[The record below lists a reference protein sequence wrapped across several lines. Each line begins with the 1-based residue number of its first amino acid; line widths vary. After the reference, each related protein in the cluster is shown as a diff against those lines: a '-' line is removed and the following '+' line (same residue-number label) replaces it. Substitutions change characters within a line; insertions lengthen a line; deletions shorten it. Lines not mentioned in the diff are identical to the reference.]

1 VYVKCLCQL
10 SPVSVGR
17 KTLLVVSLCWLQA
30 SAGRKPLLVASLC
43 WLQASAGCKPLLVAV
58 VV

>member
-1 VYVKCLCQL
+1 
-10 SPVSVGR
+10 
-17 KTLLVVSLCWLQA
+17 LQA
-30 SAGRKPLLVASLC
+30 SAGCKPLLVASLC

>member
-1 VYVKCLCQL
+1 VSINCLCQL
-10 SPVSVGR
+10 SPV
-17 KTLLVVSLCWLQA
+17 

-43 WLQASAGCKPLLVAV
+43 WSQASAGRKPLLVAV

>member
-1 VYVKCLCQL
+1 
-10 SPVSVGR
+10 
-17 KTLLVVSLCWLQA
+17 LQA

-43 WLQASAGCKPLLVAV
+43 WWQDSVGGKPLLVAV